1 MLNESPLLLPLWEE
15 NCWCLS
21 LLLFTFSYLP
31 CILPEVLD
39 LFLKLLTNFQNSQ
52 QGLLPQRALH
62 PTQEASF
69 CDPNEADSE
78 KRENLSIDGLSLRG
92 FFFLVLRKKNQFWWQ
107 HRHLDMMA
115 GRNAEAR
122 DLCLFCCQPVWS
134 GVWEA
139 CWWSGFF
146 FWQWLSV

>member
-15 NCWCLS
+15 NCWCVS
-21 LLLFTFSYLP
+21 LLLFTFSYLS

-62 PTQEASF
+62 PTHEASF

-92 FFFLVLRKKNQFWWQ
+92 FFFFVLRKKLVLVTASTLGCDGSQKCRGTRPLPFLLPACVKWGV
-107 HRHLDMMA
+107 RGL
-115 GRNAEAR
+115 
-122 DLCLFCCQPVWS
+122 PVI
-134 GVWEA
+134 
-139 CWWSGFF
+139 CF

>member
-62 PTQEASF
+62 PTHEASF

-78 KRENLSIDGLSLRG
+78 KRENLSIDGLCLRG
-92 FFFLVLRKKNQFWWQ
+92 FFFLVLRKKIS
-107 HRHLDMMA
+107 
-115 GRNAEAR
+115 
-122 DLCLFCCQPVWS
+122 S
-134 GVWEA
+134 GDSIDTWI
-139 CWWSGFF
+139 
-146 FWQWLSV
+146 